1 MPRPTP
7 SATLLFS
14 CHSLFSVSAFSLL
27 QNTRARG
34 AGEASTPAPF
44 LGLQSALPH
53 SLVCPSTSSWLSS
66 FSPHFP
72 AGLASMS
79 LGLSTFASPFLP
91 GVALNKSRGIE
102 VGEIPATWTE
112 RMPYSVRVTSA
123 VTTVWPP
130 LEVVPARVPPCR
142 PQLPRRRLAVSCSL
156 AVYAYVRVCTFVSV
170 VANQG
175 RLSKPKAEQSW
186 VSRILGLRASEMGG
200 LFRGSRRRSA
210 PRLHASPAPC

>member
-1 MPRPTP
+1 
-7 SATLLFS
+7 
-14 CHSLFSVSAFSLL
+14 
-27 QNTRARG
+27 
-34 AGEASTPAPF
+34 
-44 LGLQSALPH
+44 
-53 SLVCPSTSSWLSS
+53 
-66 FSPHFP
+66 
-72 AGLASMS
+72 MS

-91 GVALNKSRGIE
+91 GVALNKSRGVE

-112 RMPYSVRVTSA
+112 RMPYSVLVTSA

-142 PQLPRRRLAVSCSL
+142 PQLPRRRLALSCSL

-210 PRLHASPAPC
+210 PRLHAPPAPCQISLGPKQGFRVVRRGCPLARRRGSAPRSNAAGVREVRSKLARRPGSSTGSGQGAQGNGGWVWVPRGGGGGLCEF